1 MIFAPVMIQ
10 INSNCSRLDAVKAR
24 ANELSV
30 QAAGTPAAGPVA
42 ETARKVKSDLASVQ
56 AQVKT
61 GDAKKAEAALAAA
74 KRDVSAEL
82 ANAALASQASQGGAG
97 SGGLDV
103 YA

>member
-1 MIFAPVMIQ
+1 MIQ
-10 INSNCSRLDAVKAR
+10 INSNCSRLDTVKAR

-30 QAAGTPAAGPVA
+30 QAAGTPATGSAA
-42 ETARKVKSDLASVQ
+42 ETARKAKSDLASVQ
-56 AQVKT
+56 AEVKT
-61 GDAKKAEAALAAA
+61 GDAKKAEAALAVA

-82 ANAALASQASQGGAG
+82 AAATPARPATQAGTA